1 MKMDKLFTLCFN
13 IYRFLL
19 FFLFPF
25 FIFGMIMYGIGGHN
39 SNLNYTDY
47 IFLGFI
53 LITPIVLTYF
63 KRTKSKKNNRIIL
76 KWTSS
81 ILVLI
86 GIIIICI
93 GFFNQVLLYKEN
105 NFNSG
110 DSFITFLLLLSIT
123 LSTIVLVGLMND
135 KV

>member
-25 FIFGMIMYGIGGHN
+25 FIFGIIMSGIGGHN

-63 KRTKSKKNNRIIL
+63 KRTKSKKNNRITL
-76 KWTSS
+76 KWISS
-81 ILVLI
+81 FLILI
-86 GIIIICI
+86 GIIIVCVGI
-93 GFFNQVLLYKEN
+93 FDQVLLYKEN

-110 DSFITFLLLLSIT
+110 DSFVSFLLLLSIT
-123 LSTIVLVGLMND
+123 LSIIVLV
-135 KV
+135 

>member
-1 MKMDKLFTLCFN
+1 
-13 IYRFLL
+13 
-19 FFLFPF
+19 
-25 FIFGMIMYGIGGHN
+25 MIMYGIGGHN

>member
-1 MKMDKLFTLCFN
+1 MDKLFTLCFN

-25 FIFGMIMYGIGGHN
+25 FIFGIMMSGIGGHN

-47 IFLGFI
+47 FFLGFI

-63 KRTKSKKNNRIIL
+63 KRTKFKKNNRIFL

-81 ILVLI
+81 FLVLI
-86 GIIIICI
+86 GIIIISVKI
-93 GFFNQVLLYKEN
+93 FDEVILYKKN

-110 DSFITFLLLLSIT
+110 DSFLSFLLLLSIT
-123 LSTIVLVGLMND
+123 LSIIVFVGLMND
-135 KV
+135 NV